1 MFNSESWGRQTE
13 DQSQNPQV
21 AGEGVEEAGP
31 QTGDQSQKPQVA
43 GEGLEEAGRPSAAKT
58 SGKACGLC
66 ESQEQSHGCT
76 HQQDAFTHNTHTCF
90 REYLPYA
97 KYLLGGCGEQSLD
110 RTCTRSQ
117 LVLLLQRLLNEQ
129 SCVLVQETPLQE
141 APPTTASSGE

>member
-1 MFNSESWGRQTE
+1 MGQTNWGPITE
-13 DQSQNPQV
+13 TPR
-21 AGEGVEEAGP
+21 
-31 QTGDQSQKPQVA
+31 VA

-58 SGKACGLC
+58 HRKGLW
-66 ESQEQSHGCT
+66 SVRVPRTVLRGAQTNKMHSLTTLTHILGSIYYMQSTFWG
-76 HQQDAFTHNTHTCF
+76 A
-90 REYLPYA
+90 A
-97 KYLLGGCGEQSLD
+97 GEQSLD